1 MSRGRRQFDRKRP
14 EIQAAIER
22 GWRYVRHSGSGHLVF
37 AHPAGGPNL
46 VMASTPGGGRG
57 SSNAI
62 AWIKKN
68 TPREA
73 TA

>member
-1 MSRGRRQFDRKRP
+1 MGNKLHFDRKRKD
-14 EIQAAIER
+14 IAFALER
-22 GWRYVRHSGSGHLVF
+22 GWEYIRHSGSGHLIF
-37 AHPAGGPNL
+37 KHPGGGPQL
-46 VMASTPGGGRG
+46 VLSGSQGGGRG
-57 SSNAI
+57 DRNGI